1 MTDSPNRPEPITWAL
16 LIGKWTAI
24 ARASVALPDTPHGHA
39 WRAAVPSVI
48 ALQAV
53 TMALAETIERQRE
66 GMLDSAELA
75 VARDRAG
82 VTISQHAT
90 LLRGIWTSDTMPP
103 GVLELINDAEAAL
116 RAV

>member
-1 MTDSPNRPEPITWAL
+1 MPDDRPDPITWAL

-53 TMALAETIERQRE
+53 TMALMETTQRRRE
-66 GMLDSAELA
+66 GLIDDAEVA

-90 LLRGIWTSDTMPP
+90 LLRGIWTSDTMPQ
-103 GVLELINDAEAAL
+103 GVLELINDAEDQL

>member
-1 MTDSPNRPEPITWAL
+1 MPDDRPEPITWAL

-48 ALQAV
+48 ALQGV
-53 TMALAETIERQRE
+53 TMALMETAQRRRE
-66 GMLDSAELA
+66 GQIDSAEVA

-82 VTISQHAT
+82 VMIAQHAG
-90 LLRGIWTSDTMPP
+90 LLRGIWTSEAMPT
-103 GVLELINDAEAAL
+103 GVLELINDAEDQL